1 MSIPRDAGAIA
12 QEAAH
17 RPRLKIVALGNAAGP
32 HDQTRTTVFAER
44 GHDVSLISVA
54 DGDVPGVKLIR
65 VRRRTTSRKPWRRTT
80 LLLDT
85 IRIALRQKADVWHAH
100 YAADYGTWAA
110 ALARRHPLVVTVMGG
125 DVLFDEQGRHNAI
138 SRALTRYALRRADL
152 VLVKSNALGDVVAS
166 FGVPRERIMRVI
178 WGIDLS
184 RFRADAAV
192 TAHLRAEWEADG
204 RLVLLAPRMLQPFYN
219 HHLLIEALPA
229 IVSAGND
236 AVVVFS
242 LKGVDSAY
250 RNRIEE
256 DARRLGV
263 ADRLRF
269 TPPRAP
275 EAMAS
280 LYAAADLVVSLAP
293 SDGMPQTPIEAG
305 AVDRPTL
312 MTDLPRYR
320 ELFTDGENVAMT
332 PLDSAAIAHHAI
344 RLLADPGLR
353 AHIATGANCV
363 MRDHAELSSEAQ
375 RVEARFF
382 ELAASSRRIPA
393 SEPSA

>member
-1 MSIPRDAGAIA
+1 MNAPLDARADA
-12 QEAAH
+12 QAAAR

-32 HDQTRTTVFAER
+32 HDRTRTSVFAGQ

-54 DGDVPGVKLIR
+54 DGDVPGVELIR
-65 VRRRTTSRKPWRRTT
+65 VRSGETARLPWRRIA
-80 LLLDT
+80 LLLGT
-85 IRIALRQKADVWHAH
+85 IRIALSQKADVWHAH

-178 WGIDLS
+178 WGIDVS
-184 RFRADAAV
+184 RFKADAAV
-192 TAHLRAEWEADG
+192 AAQLRAEWVANG
-204 RLVLLAPRMLQPFYN
+204 RLVLLAPRMLRPFYN

-229 IVSAGND
+229 IVSAGHD
-236 AVVVFS
+236 VLAVFA
-242 LKGVDSAY
+242 LKGADPAY

-269 TPPRAP
+269 TPPRSP
-275 EAMAS
+275 EEMAS

-293 SDGMPQTPIEAG
+293 SDGMPQTPLEAG
-305 AVDRPTL
+305 AVERATL
-312 MTDLPRYR
+312 MTDLPCYR
-320 ELFTDGENVAMT
+320 ELFTDGENVAT
-332 PLDSAAIAHHAI
+332 TTLDSAAIAHQAI

-353 AHIATGANCV
+353 AHIAGGANRV

-382 ELAASSRRIPA
+382 ELAGAGRRILSPRQDT
-393 SEPSA
+393 